1 MDIVHDDAKD
11 VVCEGSGTPGFVN
24 LSLGENGKSFR
35 YYKCGTCGAFLP
47 YTPLKAHLPINRIHG
62 NR

>member
-1 MDIVHDDAKD
+1 MDIVHDDATG

-35 YYKCGTCGAFLP
+35 YYKCGICGAFLP
-47 YTPLKAHLPINRIHG
+47 YTPLKDHLPITRING